1 MSHSFPEDAAEM
13 LQSYIDSSDG
23 FLSRM
28 GAEVVKLTRDRTR
41 VRLEYSEDVAN
52 ATQKGW
58 LHGGAIATL
67 VDSAGGLALRP
78 YLDNPVRDGVATVSM
93 NVDYLDAATDDV
105 VAEAEVL
112 RAGGTVGFSRVE
124 VIQEEDRDRVAAGRG
139 AYRLFTNED

>member
-1 MSHSFPEDAAEM
+1 VSHSFPEDAAEM